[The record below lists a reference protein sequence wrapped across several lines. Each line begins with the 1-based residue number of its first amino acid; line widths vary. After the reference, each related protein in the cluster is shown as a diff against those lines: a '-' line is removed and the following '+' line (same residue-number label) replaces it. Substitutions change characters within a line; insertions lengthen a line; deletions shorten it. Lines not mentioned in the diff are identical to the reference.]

1 MSDDEPDYLMTMPF
15 VTVSSVGGPHDDVSY
30 AAGYEMGQL
39 AARLDQV
46 ELLQSEYRPPLP
58 IRRENLPQADL
69 LAMRH
74 SYTMVVDEHGDL
86 TPQDARNEW
95 VFVTFVAPGATA

>member
-1 MSDDEPDYLMTMPF
+1 MSDEEPVYSLAMPF

-30 AAGYEMGQL
+30 TAGYEMGLL

-58 IRRENLPQADL
+58 LRRENLPQADL
-69 LAMRH
+69 LAMQH
-74 SYTMVVDEHGDL
+74 SYTMVVEEHGEL

-95 VFVTFVAPGATA
+95 VYVTFVAPGATA